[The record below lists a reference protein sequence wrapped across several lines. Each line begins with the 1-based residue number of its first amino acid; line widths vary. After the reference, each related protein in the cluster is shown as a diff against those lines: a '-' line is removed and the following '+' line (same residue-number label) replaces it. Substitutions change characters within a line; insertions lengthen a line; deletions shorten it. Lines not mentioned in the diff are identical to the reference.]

1 MPGWQQRQQMSDQAM
16 DIDSPVFVSW
26 CSIGAH
32 GEVCPYSPQELI
44 IGSHG
49 EVRGPLGTHP
59 NDLDEDGIMLMDK
72 TLNLEIYAQLETRK
86 HDGANHTENKME

>member
-1 MPGWQQRQQMSDQAM
+1 MIDQVM
-16 DIDSPVFVSW
+16 DIACPRFVSW
-26 CSIGAH
+26 CSIGEH
-32 GEVCPYSPQELI
+32 GEVCSYSPQELI

-72 TLNLEIYAQLETRK
+72 TLNLEIYAKRGHTMAQIIHKAKWNRK
-86 HDGANHTENKME
+86 RINYR